1 MKTLSVV
8 IAYRLFNNL
17 LFKKDNKALGSLPL
31 QSIRKTTRIPYHA
44 MFYLLQSRKLFHTVL
59 WAHQKI
65 HITINTT
72 FFHHFFDH
80 IVRETDLAKTT
91 TAI

>member
-17 LFKKDNKALGSLPL
+17 LFKKDNKALGSLPF

-44 MFYLLQSRKLFHTVL
+44 MFYLLQSRKLIHTVL

-72 FFHHFFDH
+72 FFIIFDH